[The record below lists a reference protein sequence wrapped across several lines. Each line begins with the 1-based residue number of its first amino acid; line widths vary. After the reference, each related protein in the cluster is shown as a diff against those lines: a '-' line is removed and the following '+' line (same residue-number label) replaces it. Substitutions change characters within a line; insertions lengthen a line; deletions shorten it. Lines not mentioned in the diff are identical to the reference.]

1 LISPYRMPLELVTH
15 LLTPHKRWATT
26 VTMRAQVAVSSLVPN
41 PNPEPIH
48 GAELDEGPAA
58 NGHPPQMPEERP
70 TAPTLSVGPK
80 RRGRPRKNATPV
92 QTATVPTPEQAE
104 ALQPL
109 YAKVGKLAILAA
121 REGKDVASF
130 AHELRELLTAYDQLL
145 GRL

>member
-1 LISPYRMPLELVTH
+1 
-15 LLTPHKRWATT
+15 
-26 VTMRAQVAVSSLVPN
+26 MRAQVAVSSLVPN

-48 GAELDEGPAA
+48 GVELDVEGIAA
-58 NGHPPQMPEERP
+58 DNGHPPPTMPEERP

-80 RRGRPRKNATPV
+80 RRGRPRKNVAPV
-92 QTATVPTPEQAE
+92 QNATAPTPEQE